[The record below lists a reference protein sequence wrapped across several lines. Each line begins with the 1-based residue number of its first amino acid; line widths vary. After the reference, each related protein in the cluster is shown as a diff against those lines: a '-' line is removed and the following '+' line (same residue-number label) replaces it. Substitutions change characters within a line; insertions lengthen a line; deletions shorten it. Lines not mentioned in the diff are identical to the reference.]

1 MVNGIISNHL
11 SSHIVTNHAT
21 NMVLNSQ
28 PTASLD
34 INQPTNLVTGGQEE
48 NLVNGESVLKQEVP
62 EEMETSAVKQEEHV
76 VEQVSANF

>member
-1 MVNGIISNHL
+1 
-11 SSHIVTNHAT
+11 
-21 NMVLNSQ
+21 MVLNSQ